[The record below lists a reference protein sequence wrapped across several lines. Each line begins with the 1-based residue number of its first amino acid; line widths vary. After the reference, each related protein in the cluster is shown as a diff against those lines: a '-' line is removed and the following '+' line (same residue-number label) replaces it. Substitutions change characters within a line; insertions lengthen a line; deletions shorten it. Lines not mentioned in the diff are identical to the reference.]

1 MTTSSQY
8 RAPVH
13 SHPVR
18 QGFAAGTSIGAG
30 ATWRPQM

>member
-1 MTTSSQY
+1 MTTSWQR
-8 RAPVH
+8 RASAH

-18 QGFAAGTSIGAG
+18 QGFAADISIWAV